1 MTVPPPLTL
10 EERLLEYKPG
20 SIRRIKLKNFLTYNE
35 VEFRPGARLNVVI
48 GPNGTG
54 KSTILCAICLG
65 LGGQPPLLGRA
76 DDARLFIMHEKDIA
90 EIEIEIA
97 PFPDKETHVVR
108 RVIDRNKG
116 ATGKRSRGIAAS
128 SYYINGR
135 EVKADEIRSLVSD
148 VYNIAIDNLCTFL
161 PQDRV
166 GSFSGFDSKQLLLE
180 TEKSVSASGLLYD
193 QHMKLIELE
202 EQMLSSDSNVISV
215 QEVVRTLEADV
226 SRLQHQKDM
235 MEDRNEAM
243 KQLDLIKKKL
253 LWTEFDLARE
263 EGIRLKEEKKQKKL
277 ELQNAQSN
285 QQPIKDEIA
294 KIQHLASKNSQRKTV
309 LQKQLDSLNRD
320 HDKTIKRA
328 EKHNEMIE
336 SDMSDLNSMS
346 ALIRRAQEEV
356 IVKRRNLEH
365 AESLLKEFPPAEEID
380 AAIMEAQEEFKIEK
394 RRHNEAKTKVQ
405 ELQL

>member
-1 MTVPPPLTL
+1 MVHANLFNNISFT
-10 EERLLEYKPG
+10 
-20 SIRRIKLKNFLTYNE
+20 
-35 VEFRPGARLNVVI
+35 
-48 GPNGTG
+48 GTG